1 MSYARIMQ
9 YKKDG
14 ELKIL
19 AGDYDEAMKSYQLML
34 KESEDYPYPNEYD
47 ALNKKIMG
55 VFLLALG
62 QYETAE
68 PYFKESL
75 DILKNLLGQDNL
87 RIAKSLTHL
96 GLLYQL
102 LDKFDQAESVYRKA
116 LSIESRT
123 PYLKY
128 PEVDIQLH
136 YLTTHL
142 LAMVYCV
149 QKRQDEALELSQ
161 SASDK
166 IKQSE
171 ILDGE
176 DLYKTLHESII
187 NHYDNPDVY
196 KLLLHKLS
204 HQLQKQYLGSVI
216 HLSDQGRDATE
227 SLGDVLNPIFDVLS
241 SFEDVWRPWVLKKEE
256 STIPSKEIQPIGNK
270 DMEKDMQSPSSS
282 ESMVDD
288 WRP

>member
-19 AGDYDEAMKSYQLML
+19 AGDYDEARKSYQLML
-34 KESEDYPYPNEYD
+34 KESEGYPYPNEYD

-55 VFLLALG
+55 VFHLALG
-62 QYETAE
+62 KYEKAE
-68 PYFKESL
+68 NYFKDSL
-75 DILKNLLGQDNL
+75 DILKNLLGMDNL

-102 LDKFDQAESVYRKA
+102 SEKFDKAESVYRKA

-128 PEVDIQLH
+128 PEADIKLH

-142 LAMVYCV
+142 LAMVYCM
-149 QKRQDEALELSQ
+149 QKRQSEALELSQ
-161 SASDK
+161 SASVK

-171 ILDGE
+171 TLDGE
-176 DLYKTLHESII
+176 DLYKTLHDSIT
-187 NHYDNPDVY
+187 NHYDNPEAY

-204 HQLQKQYLGSVI
+204 HQLQQQYLGSVI
-216 HLSDQGRDATE
+216 DQGSTE
-227 SLGDVLNPIFDVLS
+227 PLGDVLNPIFDVLS
-241 SFEDVWRPWVLKKEE
+241 SFEDVWRPWVLKKDENVT
-256 STIPSKEIQPIGNK
+256 SSKEIQPIGNK
-270 DMEKDMQSPSSS
+270 AMEKDMQSPSSS